1 MNLASTVFADLQ
13 HEVNGTRR
21 VLERYPAGKGDF
33 TPHPKSFTLE
43 KLATHVASLP
53 LLGTL
58 AMENPELDFLSGKF
72 QQPVPATMDGA
83 GLVAVFDREWDRLK
97 ALLAAT
103 DDAALTTPWTLR
115 KGDHVVFTMP
125 RVAVVR
131 GMVANH
137 LIHHRAQL
145 TLYYRM
151 LDVPVP
157 GLYGPSADEQ

>member
-1 MNLASTVFADLQ
+1 MNLATTVFADLE
-13 HEVNGTRR
+13 HEINGTRR
-21 VLERYPAGKGDF
+21 MLERYPAGKDDF
-33 TPHPKSFTLE
+33 TPHPKSFTLA

-53 LLGTL
+53 LLGSM
-58 AMENPELDFLSGKF
+58 AMEDPELDFASGKF
-72 QQPVPATMDGA
+72 QQPVPATMDAA
-83 GLVAVFDREWDRLK
+83 GLVALFDREWGKLK

-103 DDAALTTPWTLR
+103 DDAAMTTPWTLR
-115 KGDHVVFTMP
+115 SADHVIFTMP

-131 GMVANH
+131 SLVVNH